1 MADERR
7 TRTLYWL
14 ALLAILLAAAFLRFY
29 RLDASSLWSDEGN
42 TWAMLGRTYSEI
54 AHAAAADIH
63 PPGYYWLLK
72 LWSGIFGASA
82 WAMRS
87 FSAAAGVLLVL
98 VVERIGRLL
107 AAERAIKRWLPL
119 LAAFIAAVNP
129 LLVYYSQEAR
139 MYMLLALAGAGLFW
153 AMLAGRLWAF
163 QGDGPPGRQSS
174 RKGGFQEGW
183 VAYVGYV
190 FFAAL
195 GLWTHYSFAIV
206 LAAAN
211 LAWVVRWAALR
222 FGPARSPLAAWRALA
237 FWIGINLV
245 ALLVFLPWLPTAVA
259 RIANWP
265 KGGVAVSWTVG
276 MEDTLRTLLF
286 GPLHGTPDPLW
297 PWLGLG
303 ALLAALGTAGL
314 YTERRRAEPGLW
326 RAASGVLP
334 LVLWLG
340 LPIGLMAGLGL
351 FTDAFLKFLITAVPA
366 WCLLSAA
373 VPLLT
378 RRRAGRSTLG
388 AGVAVLVIGMAGMVL
403 PGYYQDAYARD
414 NYKGIADFIAGRGEP
429 ARDLVILD
437 APGQQEV
444 WRYYDPGLPVL
455 ALPATRPASADEV
468 AAQLASATADRRNV
482 YALFWATDEAD
493 PQRLVETWLDR
504 NAFKALDVWQGNVR
518 LATYALASGLQPLAM
533 EPVQLGDAVVLAGQ
547 AQPAQPEGQ
556 QHVAAGD
563 AALVQ
568 LRWEVLQ
575 DVERRYKVS
584 VQLLDAASQVV
595 AQRDA
600 EPVGGARPT
609 DGWRAGEQIFDN
621 YALPVPFGTPPGEYR
636 LLAAMYDAQT
646 GQRLTHAAGDSVEL
660 GSVWVERPQAP
671 LSPNL
676 VPMGRR
682 LDQHLGPVS
691 LAGYDAYRKDFA
703 HAPATPLR
711 PGDTAHFVLYWQ
723 APDPLPAN
731 WPAALAVT
739 LRLGDQVVTMP
750 LAGAGYA
757 TGQWTG
763 GEIVRGQYDI
773 PYDGTGTRAQVDV
786 AGDSVEL
793 APLPA
798 E

>member
-14 ALLAILLAAAFLRFY
+14 ALLAILLAAGFLRFY

-42 TWAMLGRTYSEI
+42 TWAMLGRTYGEI
-54 AHAAAADIH
+54 AQAAAADIH

-72 LWSGIFGASA
+72 LWSILFGTSA

-87 FSAAAGVLLVL
+87 FSAVAGILLVL

-107 AAERAIKRWLPL
+107 VAERTAKNWLPL
-119 LAAFIAAVNP
+119 LAALIAAVNP

-153 AMLAGRLWAF
+153 AMLAGKLWAF
-163 QGDGPPGRQSS
+163 QEDTLPGRHSS
-174 RKGGFQEGW
+174 WKGVFLEGW
-183 VAYVGYV
+183 PAYVGYV
-190 FFAAL
+190 LFAAL

-211 LAWVVRWAALR
+211 LAWMIRWLALR
-222 FGPARSPLAAWRALA
+222 LSPRSLLATWRTLA
-237 FWIGINLV
+237 IWIGINLV
-245 ALLVFLPWLPTAVA
+245 AFLAFLPWLPTALV
-259 RIANWP
+259 RVANWP
-265 KGGVAVSWTVG
+265 KGGAAVSWATG
-276 MEDTLRTLLF
+276 MEDTLRTLLY
-286 GPLHGTPDPLW
+286 GPMHATPNPLW

-303 ALLAALGTAGL
+303 ALLAVLGTAGL
-314 YTERRRAEPGLW
+314 YVERRRAEGRLW
-326 RAASGVLP
+326 WAAAGVLP

-366 WCLLSAA
+366 WCLLAA
-373 VPLLT
+373 AGPLVAQG
-378 RRRAGRSTLG
+378 RVGRSTLG
-388 AGVAVLVIGMAGMVL
+388 ASVAVLVVSMAGMVL

-414 NYKGIADFIAGRGEP
+414 NYRGIADFIAGRGDRV
-429 ARDLVILD
+429 RDLVILD

-455 ALPATRPASADEV
+455 ALPATRPPSGDEV
-468 AAQLASATADRRNV
+468 ATDLAAATAGRRNL

-518 LATYALASGLQPLAM
+518 LATYALATGLQPVAL
-533 EPVQLGDAVVLAGQ
+533 EPVHLGDAVVLAGQ
-547 AQPAQPEGQ
+547 AQPTGQ
-556 QHVAAGD
+556 QGGQHVAAGD

-575 DVERRYKVS
+575 DVAERYKVS

-595 AQRDA
+595 AQRDG
-600 EPVGGARPT
+600 EPSGGSRPT
-609 DGWRAGEQIFDN
+609 DGWQAGEQILDN
-621 YALPVPFGTPPGEYR
+621 YALPVPFGTPPGDYR
-636 LLAAMYDAQT
+636 LVAAMYNAQT
-646 GQRLTHAAGDSVEL
+646 GQRLTHAGGDSVEL
-660 GSVWVERPQAP
+660 GSIWIDRTQTPV
-671 LSPNL
+671 SPSL
-676 VPMGRR
+676 VPMAQR
-682 LDQHLGPVS
+682 LDRELGPVV

-703 HAPATPLR
+703 HAPETSLQ

-723 APDPLPAN
+723 APDPLPPN
-731 WPAALAVT
+731 WPRDLAVT
-739 LRLGDQVVTMP
+739 LRLGDQTVTAP
-750 LAGAGYA
+750 LAGAQYP
-757 TGQWTG
+757 TGFWTG

-773 PYDGTGTRAQVDV
+773 PYDGTGARVQVEV
-786 AGDSVEL
+786 AGESVEL

-798 E
+798 K